1 MTTEPHD
8 DEGPAFIV
16 EGVDG
21 DDGSRTTLHEC
32 DTSSEAREWLRGYVR
47 DGNAGNWDIIEAYDT
62 RGEPPER
69 FAVWTREEGEYS
81 S

>member
-8 DEGPAFIV
+8 DESPAFIA

-32 DTSSEAREWLRGYVR
+32 ETSGEAREWLRGYVR
-47 DGNAGNWDIIEAYDT
+47 DGNAGNWPLIEVYDV
-62 RGEPPER
+62 RGDDAER
-69 FAVWTREEGEYS
+69 IAVWEREPDE
-81 S
+81 

>member
-16 EGVDG
+16 EGVEP
-21 DDGSRTTLHEC
+21 DDGSRTTLQEC
-32 DTSSEAREWLRGYVR
+32 ATSGEAREWLRGYVR

>member
-21 DDGSRTTLHEC
+21 DDGSRTPLYEC
-32 DTSSEAREWLRGYVR
+32 DTSGEARAWLRGYVS
-47 DGNAGNWDIIEAYDT
+47 DGNAGNWPLIEIYDV
-62 RGEPPER
+62 RGDDAER
-69 FAVWTREEGEYS
+69 VAVWEREPDE
-81 S
+81 